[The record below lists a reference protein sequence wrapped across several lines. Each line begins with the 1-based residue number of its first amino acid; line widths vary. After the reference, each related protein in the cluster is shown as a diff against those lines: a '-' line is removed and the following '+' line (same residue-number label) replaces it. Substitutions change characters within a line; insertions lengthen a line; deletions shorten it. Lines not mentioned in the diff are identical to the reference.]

1 MLQLH
6 THSYWIYTLI
16 PLFCWSSCLRRFGLL
31 PSYWVPATD
40 APGSQAD
47 HLKEIVPDGI
57 VDEINPYINNDL
69 FQKTTYLMFFK
80 GPQGYI

>member
-1 MLQLH
+1 
-6 THSYWIYTLI
+6 
-16 PLFCWSSCLRRFGLL
+16 
-31 PSYWVPATD
+31 
-40 APGSQAD
+40 
-47 HLKEIVPDGI
+47 LKEIVPDGI